1 MSLSRPAVGGESCF
15 AGFFLVR
22 QNTIKNSAAGFSLSA
37 LESVRKENG
46 PGSVAEPF
54 FHPGDRLI
62 QERGHQTEKENGEH
76 YPIHF
81 KELRQNGREN
91 DKVGIAVNI
100 IYILNGYLKKKLQ

>member
-1 MSLSRPAVGGESCF
+1 M
-15 AGFFLVR
+15 
-22 QNTIKNSAAGFSLSA
+22 K
-37 LESVRKENG
+37 K
-46 PGSVAEPF
+46 
-54 FHPGDRLI
+54 
-62 QERGHQTEKENGEH
+62 TEKENGEH